1 MVSNPLPDVA
11 RYLQL
16 FFHGGARPRG
26 GSAGSQLDSIY
37 GFAAPAPNSLWLP
50 VPEYL
55 SKPMKETPR

>member
-26 GSAGSQLDSIY
+26 GSAGSRARLYLWIS
-37 GFAAPAPNSLWLP
+37 APAPNSLSLL